1 MCMNKIKLLALDLD
15 GTTLTDKNTL
25 SDKVKNAIEKAI
37 ENNIIVVAA
46 SGRPFSTM
54 PESITK
60 IKEID
65 YLIVSNGSGIYDGKG
80 NRIYS
85 ELLDEDEV
93 LNFLK
98 LTENEDLIFE
108 AFINGLTYTDKRY
121 VDDPVKYGCSEA
133 YIDYVK
139 SSYGH
144 IENMREFI
152 YEHRA
157 ELDSL
162 EYVCP
167 ETEKRERMRKI
178 LIDNTS
184 KFFITSSSVDF
195 VEFMSK
201 KATKAI
207 ALEYVCN
214 ILNIKNTE
222 VCACGNADNDADMIE
237 WAGFGATV
245 ENASESCKK
254 VAKINVSSNN
264 NDGVAE
270 LIEKILNLNKGL

>member
-1 MCMNKIKLLALDLD
+1 MKKIKLLALDLD
-15 GTTLTDKNTL
+15 GTTLTDNNTL
-25 SDKVKNAIEKAI
+25 TDNVLSSIKKAI

-46 SGRPFSTM
+46 SGRPFAAM
-54 PESITK
+54 PECITK
-60 IKEID
+60 ISGVE
-65 YLIVSNGSGIYDGKG
+65 YLITSNGSGIYDSKG

-85 ELLDEDEV
+85 ELLDENEV
-93 LNFLK
+93 INFLN

-139 SSYGH
+139 SSYGQ
-144 IENMREFI
+144 IEDMRKFI
-152 YEHRA
+152 YEHRK

-162 EYVCP
+162 EYVCA
-167 ETEKRERMRKI
+167 ETKKRERVRKV
-178 LIDNTS
+178 LEKNTTE
-184 KFFITSSSVDF
+184 FFITSSSADF

-201 KATKAI
+201 KATKAN

-214 ILNIKNTE
+214 LLNIKSDE
-222 VCACGNADNDADMIE
+222 VSACGNADNDADMVE
-237 WAGFGATV
+237 WAGYGAAV

-254 VAKINVSSNN
+254 SAKIIVDSNN
-264 NDGVAE
+264 KDGVSE
-270 LIEKILNLNKGL
+270 LIEKILLINT